1 MFLRCTRRVKDGKTH
16 EYWNLVENRRLADGR
31 VAQRQVLYLG
41 EINASQREAWR
52 KSIEVQVQGTR
63 RQVALFPAG
72 SMPCDDVDAIGVC
85 LSELRLER
93 PRQWGACWLALNL
106 WQQLELDS
114 FWRARLRPS
123 REGTPWLKVL
133 KTLAAYRLIDPG
145 SEWKLHRHWFDASAM
160 ADLLD
165 SDFALA
171 EKNTLYRCLDRLV
184 KHKDDLFKFLKQR
197 WGELFGA
204 KFDVLLYDL
213 TSTYFETDVER
224 GPEDLRQFGYS
235 RDKRGDCRQVV
246 IALIVTPE
254 GFPLSYEVLSGNTA
268 DSTTLGDFL
277 ERIEQ
282 RYGQANRIWVMDRG
296 IPTENS
302 LAEMRAKG
310 ASYLVG
316 TPKGRLTKLE
326 QAFLE
331 QPWARVREGVQVK
344 RLATEEDVYVL
355 AQSDARIDKER
366 GMRRKR
372 LRRYVDRLKALQ
384 GQVLTRDQL
393 LMKLGAA
400 KHEAGRAAHLVQVT
414 ISTAGAILPKA
425 IARAPKV
432 TVNKSKT
439 TTKRPRPSTKKQA
452 KEVASLTFRLDRAKL
467 RQVRRREGRYLLR
480 TNLDAQQPQRLWTF
494 YIQLTEV
501 EQAFKELKHDLAVR
515 PIFHRNE
522 DRIEAHIFVAFLA
535 YCLQVTLK
543 ANLRPLAGGLTPR
556 EVITKFK
563 TMQMVDVCIPT
574 TDGREIVLSRYTQ
587 PEAEHRM
594 LLQQLRLSL
603 PEQPPPKI
611 AASQVRQTTQAAATT

>member
-1 MFLRCTRRVKDGKTH
+1 MFLRCSRRVKDGKAH

-52 KSIEVQVQGTR
+52 KTIEVQEQGAR

-72 SMPCDDVDAIGVC
+72 SMPADDVDAIGVR
-85 LSELRLER
+85 LSELRVER
-93 PRQWGACWLALNL
+93 PRQWGACWLAVAL

-133 KTLAAYRLIDPG
+133 KTLVAYRLIDPG
-145 SEWKLHRHWFDASAM
+145 SEWKLHRQWFDASAM

-184 KHKDDLFKFLKQR
+184 EHKDELFKFLKRR

-224 GPEDLRQFGYS
+224 GAEDLRQFGYS

-254 GFPLSYEVLSGNTA
+254 GFPLSYEVLAGNTA
-268 DSTTLGDFL
+268 DSTTLSEFL
-277 ERIEQ
+277 DCIER
-282 RYGQANRIWVMDRG
+282 RYGKADRIWVMDRG
-296 IPTENS
+296 VPTEES
-302 LAEMRAKG
+302 LAKMRTMG

-326 QAFLE
+326 QAFLG

-372 LRRYVDRLKALQ
+372 LRRYVDRLQALQ

-400 KHEAGRAAHLVQVT
+400 RHEAGRAAQLVQVT
-414 ISTAGAILPKA
+414 IPKA
-425 IARAPKV
+425 SA
-432 TVNKSKT
+432 KT
-439 TTKRPRPSTKKQA
+439 
-452 KEVASLTFRLDRAKL
+452 ASLEFRLDRARL

-480 TNLDAQQPQRLWTF
+480 TNLTAGAPEQLWTF

-515 PIFHRNE
+515 PIFHHNE
-522 DRIEAHIFVAFLA
+522 NRIEAHIFVAFLA

-543 ANLRPLAGGLTPR
+543 ANLRPLAGGITPR
-556 EVITKFK
+556 EVIAKFK

-574 TDGREIVLSRYTQ
+574 TDGRELMLPRYTQ
-587 PEAEHRM
+587 PEPEHRV
-594 LLQQLRLSL
+594 LLQRLQLRL

-611 AASQVRQTTQAAATT
+611 TPAQARQHAPAATAV

>member
-1 MFLRCTRRVKDGKTH
+1 MFLRCTRRVKDGKAH

-52 KSIEVQVQGTR
+52 KTIEVHEQGTR

-72 SMPCDDVDAIGVC
+72 SMPGDDVDAIGVR
-85 LSELRLER
+85 LSELRVEH
-93 PRQWGACWLALNL
+93 PRQWGACWLALDL

-114 FWRARLRPS
+114 FWRPRLRPS

-133 KTLAAYRLIDPG
+133 KTLVAYRLIDPG
-145 SEWKLHRHWFDASAM
+145 SEWRLHRQWFDASAM

-171 EKNTLYRCLDRLV
+171 EKNTLYRCLDRLLE
-184 KHKDDLFKFLKQR
+184 HKDELFKFLEHR

-213 TSTYFETDVER
+213 TSTYFESDVER
-224 GPEDLRQFGYS
+224 APEDLRQYGYS

-254 GFPLSYEVLSGNTA
+254 GFPLSYEVLAGNTA
-268 DSTTLGDFL
+268 DSTTLSDFL

-282 RYGQANRIWVMDRG
+282 RYGRANRIWVMDRG
-296 IPTENS
+296 IPTEDS
-302 LAEMRAKG
+302 LAKMRTMG

-326 QAFLE
+326 QAFLG

-344 RLATEEDVYVL
+344 RLAAEEDVYVL

-372 LRRYVDRLKALQ
+372 LRRYLDRLQALQ
-384 GQVLTRDQL
+384 GQALTRDQL

-400 KHEAGRAAHLVQVT
+400 KHEAGRAANLVQVT
-414 ISTAGAILPKA
+414 IPKA
-425 IARAPKV
+425 RA
-432 TVNKSKT
+432 KT
-439 TTKRPRPSTKKQA
+439 
-452 KEVASLTFRLDRAKL
+452 ASLEFRLDRARL
-467 RQVRRREGRYLLR
+467 RQLRRREGRYLLR
-480 TNLDAQQPQRLWTF
+480 TNLTAGAPEQLWMF

-515 PIFHRNE
+515 PIFHHSE
-522 DRIEAHIFVAFLA
+522 QRIQAHIFVAFLA

-543 ANLRPLAGGLTPR
+543 ASLRPLAGGVTPR
-556 EVITKFK
+556 EVIAKFK

-574 TDGREIVLSRYTQ
+574 TDGRELVLSRYTQ
-587 PEAEHRM
+587 PEPEHRV
-594 LLQQLRLSL
+594 LLQRLRQRL

-611 AASQVRQTTQAAATT
+611 TAAQARQHAPAAAPT